1 MKVDKQSTQEVTTMN
16 KTKFKSFMTA
26 MVKEVKRD
34 GGRAIVSDDWRYV
47 GTNCF
52 LYDTDT
58 FLDDL
63 QKRQLKAAIEMNAD
77 KIVVRPEDDFMRVIN
92 PKGDVHEMLDSK
104 MRLERAVK
112 KKVFYDIVLIP
123 ADNLVIKCHNGH
135 TIIKVVY
142 TEYVKMAKL
151 INDKIVLKSSDE
163 GREPLYIFDDDS
175 VIGAIS
181 PVTHNFSEFIETIEV
196 ISDKYTDM
204 YIELARRDAEQIAV
218 AN

>member
-34 GGRAIVSDDWRYV
+34 GGRANVSDDWRYV

-52 LYDTDT
+52 LYDIDA

-77 KIVVRPEDDFMRVIN
+77 KIVVRPEHDFMRVIN

-104 MRLERAVK
+104 MRLERVGR

-123 ADNLVIKCHNGH
+123 ADDLVIKCRNGH
-135 TIIKVVY
+135 TIIKAVY

-163 GREPLYIFDDDS
+163 GREQLYIFDGDS
-175 VIGAIS
+175 VIGVIP
-181 PVTHNFSEFIETIEV
+181 PVTYNFSEVREAIEA
-196 ISDKYTDM
+196 ISDKYADM
-204 YIELARRDAEQIAV
+204 HRELARRDAEQVAV